1 MRAAIV
7 ALLQRFRDA
16 GAVEAALSYQ
26 SDNERA
32 RALYASLGFRETDER
47 AEGETVARLA
57 LR

>member
-1 MRAAIV
+1 
-7 ALLQRFRDA
+7 
-16 GAVEAALSYQ
+16 LSYQ
-26 SDNERA
+26 PENGSA